1 MNKIIKNS
9 NGVALLMV
17 LTAITILTAVLADFT
32 FDGKINKIKVI
43 NAEEKAQAKLNA
55 EAGIALS
62 VARLRL
68 YKDIFNILQKN
79 KDAKDFVTQQVLN
92 QVWEFPF
99 MFPLP
104 IDKKMLANQKAA
116 IEKFQKESFLTGE
129 LQVSIKNHSNKIN
142 LNLLRAPIVVNS
154 DDSKET
160 EEEKKEISDTV
171 DYQIYELFQNAIRRK
186 NETDQEFYDKYRY
199 IDDPQ
204 IFVTAMKYYV
214 SEPNSFQDN
223 FSEIIRGKFQE
234 LDLDS
239 KFSIFSSNSELYL
252 LPELDDT
259 LIDLIIKDVTTH
271 GNAMIDLNKITD
283 SMLRLLI
290 PGISDEDVTKFFEY
304 RDNPK
309 TPHFFNNEEDFKNY
323 ITSSGMMNE
332 TEYAERF
339 EKFKKAGI
347 KFGPSPTLFEVE
359 STGVVGRTS
368 YTLKA
373 MVAIPSIDEVIEKEG
388 EKDKE
393 TEQTSQTTSTTSEES
408 QDESQDQS
416 EKTESEEDKNKK
428 KETRLKLLEPRVQE
442 IYTE

>member
-1 MNKIIKNS
+1 MKKILQNS
-9 NGVALLMV
+9 RGVALLMV

-79 KDAKDFVTQQVLN
+79 KDAKDFVTQQILN

-129 LQVSIKNHSNKIN
+129 LQVSIKNNSNKIN
-142 LNLLRAPIVVNS
+142 LNLLRAPIVVNA
-154 DDSKET
+154 DESKK
-160 EEEKKEISDTV
+160 EEEDKKEVSDTV
-171 DYQIYELFQNAIRRK
+171 DYQIFELFQNAIRRK
-186 NETDQEFYDKYRY
+186 NEADQEFYDKYRY

-223 FSEIIRGKFQE
+223 YSETIRGKFQE
-234 LDLDS
+234 LGLDS

-259 LIDLIIKDVTTH
+259 LIELIIKDVTTH

-290 PGISDEDVTKFFEY
+290 PGISEEDVAKFFEY

-309 TPHFFNNEEDFKNY
+309 TPHFFNNEDDFKNY
-323 ITSSGMMNE
+323 ITSTGMMNQ
-332 TEYAERF
+332 TEYSERF
-339 EKFKKAGI
+339 DKFKKAGI

-393 TEQTSQTTSTTSEES
+393 TDKTTQTTTTPND
-408 QDESQDQS
+408 QDSDDQDGQ
-416 EKTESEEDKNKK
+416 TESEKEKEKP

>member
-186 NETDQEFYDKYRY
+186 NESDQEFYDKYRY

-393 TEQTSQTTSTTSEES
+393 TEQTSQTTATS
-408 QDESQDQS
+408 DDQDQDS
-416 EKTESEEDKNKK
+416 DEQASQTESEKEKEKP